1 VRRIRLSVCSSR
13 VQRTHCVTREEQQQ
27 RRDKTGKRV
36 TDVRENIFRKR
47 KFQQISRGWRN
58 VNVQQLLYNNNG
70 NETLHEKPSRRDVF
84 PNNWYDTLVGYFPV
98 CRVRGRLNIV
108 FIVLQTRSNGNSS
121 GRLEK
126 GEKTFSLKI
135 ARRKPCYVF
144 HDKTKQT
151 NKIRMKYVSLVV
163 SWFYKL
169 SDVTY
174 RRVVCMNY
182 YYYYYDY
189 HYHYYF
195 EWTMELETIW
205 IFYTVIITLY
215 TRILYKP
222 DEQLTSR
229 IFVVN
234 TIV

>member
-1 VRRIRLSVCSSR
+1 
-13 VQRTHCVTREEQQQ
+13 
-27 RRDKTGKRV
+27 
-36 TDVRENIFRKR
+36 
-47 KFQQISRGWRN
+47 
-58 VNVQQLLYNNNG
+58 
-70 NETLHEKPSRRDVF
+70 
-84 PNNWYDTLVGYFPV
+84 
-98 CRVRGRLNIV
+98 
-108 FIVLQTRSNGNSS
+108 
-121 GRLEK
+121 
-126 GEKTFSLKI
+126 
-135 ARRKPCYVF
+135 
-144 HDKTKQT
+144 
-151 NKIRMKYVSLVV
+151 MKYVSLVV